1 MEHIPKPYDKKDLKV
16 AAVLISQDVGL
27 EITLRPIETMKD
39 NPGERD
45 FKTGLKIKFEGGVK
59 YITNKAVLKM
69 IMSSSAYNRGEIRVH
84 PEDPTGFWRAAGVI
98 KPEIRETVITK
109 EVPNP
114 QFTDTFNESLKE
126 MKVPKETLPLIL
138 DEG

>member
-16 AAVLISQDVGL
+16 AAVLISQDIGL

-45 FKTGLKIKFEGGVK
+45 YKTGLKIKFEGGVK

-69 IMSSSAYNRGEIRVH
+69 IMSSSAYNRGEIRIH
-84 PEDPTGFWRAAGVI
+84 PEDPTGFWRAAGII
-98 KPEIRETVITK
+98 KPEIRETVISK

-114 QFTDTFNESLKE
+114 RFDNDFEESLKG
-126 MKVPKETLPLIL
+126 MKVAEKTLPLIL
-138 DEG
+138 DDA